1 MMPRMNLV
9 FIYKAL
15 QHERKTTDQYKRLSG

>member
-1 MMPRMNLV
+1 MTPRMNLV

-15 QHERKTTDQYKRLSG
+15 RHERKTTGQYKRLSG